1 MKIKVNDRDV
11 YFDFKH
17 NSVLIDSKT
26 GENVYSGSFDI
37 VSDRPLND
45 YELEKI
51 AEFIEN
57 TIKAKGIKDVEKHK
71 LFESANE
78 VKYCDECNSPITD
91 DNLCINGCH
100 FIDKLREDYYA

>member
-26 GENVYSGSFDI
+26 GENAYSGSFDI

-45 YELEKI
+45 YELAKI

-57 TIKAKGIKDVEKHK
+57 TI
-71 LFESANE
+71 
-78 VKYCDECNSPITD
+78 
-91 DNLCINGCH
+91 
-100 FIDKLREDYYA
+100 